1 MTEVMPAWDGGP
13 GRVLP
18 AGAIV
23 DHLDFLEALVGA
35 GLPGVAGEDIAEV
48 LKNGSITR
56 MAAGEVACDEPTGR
70 GLVVLWLA
78 FFEDQRMYVVADERV
93 EHREIAPLDRWGDAE
108 TALSALSVGFPTR
121 PIEFGFLVDGRPMV
135 LPWFE
140 YCRHYELAP
149 QYAVAAWEP
158 YSDPDPPQRDGRRP
172 WGRSRGDHG

>member
-1 MTEVMPAWDGGP
+1 VWDGGP

-18 AGAIV
+18 AGAV
-23 DHLDFLEALVGA
+23 VNHLDFLGALVEA

-48 LKNGSITR
+48 LKNGSIAC
-56 MAAGEVACDEPTGR
+56 MAAGEVACDEPIDR

-78 FFEDQRMYVVADERV
+78 FFEDQRMYVLPGEGV

-121 PIEFGFLVDGRPMV
+121 PVEFGFVVEGRPTVM
-135 LPWFE
+135 LWFE

-158 YSDPDPPQRDGRRP
+158 YPDPDPPWRDGRRR